1 MKEEIDK
8 DKKNG
13 SQNDRKI
20 ERKKIT
26 KQKKWVMKGKETRL
40 MKMKEKNERVTSKGM
55 MERKLNEIRMRQ
67 QRKLDRIIEEIHERF
82 S

>member
-1 MKEEIDK
+1 
-8 DKKNG
+8 
-13 SQNDRKI
+13 
-20 ERKKIT
+20 
-26 KQKKWVMKGKETRL
+26 

-82 S
+82 SWKYLLSVRLFITFICKYIL

>member
-1 MKEEIDK
+1 
-8 DKKNG
+8 
-13 SQNDRKI
+13 
-20 ERKKIT
+20 
-26 KQKKWVMKGKETRL
+26 MKGKETRL